1 LFFGQKLVGTQNG
14 QPFYKMDGAIS
25 NLTANASSQ
34 ITALGSTTNYTQLET
49 ALDPMF
55 NTRTDVSASNERVA
69 FVGGTALRVINNIGR
84 LNGTYYLVDGQTS
97 FGLTFHTLKLTR
109 GTIQLIQHPL
119 FNTNT
124 YWSAQMV
131 AVDLPTFDLAY
142 LRKSQMK
149 PFNMDGDATDN
160 GIDAI
165 GGTITTQLTALFKN
179 PAANA
184 QLTGFTAPA
193 QG

>member
-1 LFFGQKLVGTQNG
+1 
-14 QPFYKMDGAIS
+14 
-25 NLTANASSQ
+25 
-34 ITALGSTTNYTQLET
+34 LET

-55 NTRTDVSASNERVA
+55 NTRTDVSATNERIA

-97 FGLTFHTLKLTR
+97 FGLQFHTLKLTR

-124 YWSAQMV
+124 SWSSQMV

-142 LRKSQMK
+142 LRKTQQK
-149 PFNMDGDATDN
+149 TFNMEGDGDANDN
-160 GIDAI
+160 GIDAV
-165 GGTITTQLTALFKN
+165 GGTLTTQLTALFKN

-184 QLTGFTAPA
+184 VLYGFTAPA